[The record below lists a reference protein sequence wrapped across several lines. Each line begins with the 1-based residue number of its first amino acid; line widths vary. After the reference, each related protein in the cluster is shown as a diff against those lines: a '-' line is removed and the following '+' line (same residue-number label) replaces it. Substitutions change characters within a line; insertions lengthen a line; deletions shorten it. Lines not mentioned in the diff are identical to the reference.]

1 MRPLQLAI
9 SAFGSYAGRVDIDF
23 EQFGT
28 QGLFLITGDTGAGKT
43 TIFDA
48 ITYAL
53 FGAASG
59 SSRSRD
65 DFMFR
70 STYAEAA
77 VPTFVELTFEYAGKR
92 YAVRRSPRQLRPAK
106 RGGGFTEQKAE
117 ASLYIGESAPVTDM
131 KEVNA
136 RLTGI
141 LGVDFQQ
148 YSQIAMIAQGQFREL
163 LLADTRKRA
172 DIFRSIFKTAGYLEL
187 QDQLQKDV
195 AVLKDELQEKR
206 RSALQYVGGAR
217 CSADGPHAL
226 ELLVAKEKVAKDEMG
241 IAEIS
246 ELIGSIFQEEGEQEK
261 QFSAKSRKL
270 QQDIAALQ
278 KQLDDAALFVEN
290 TRKHGAAV
298 QEKNRREKEVK
309 PSLDAAL
316 SEAEKHQ
323 PEIDALA
330 SEIPQMELLMPKYS
344 ELTECLN
351 AITRNREDVA
361 ANAEALKRANAD
373 CDHLDRTIRDKEK
386 ELQGIR
392 DPGTEIAGKEA
403 RKKELLQLGKEV
415 KDLLDAWGTHAAE
428 AGKLPGLQQQVKDA
442 EAERKTASDTY
453 NEAYHLFIAEQAGY
467 LAETLEEGMPCPV
480 CGSVH
485 HPQPAE
491 KAPEAPS
498 QAEVERA
505 KAELDRKVEKLT
517 AAVNAL
523 SAKQGELKATRE
535 GLLPRISVL
544 FGNCAFEKVGEAV
557 NRKKQ
562 EIKSE
567 FESLKQQLGELE
579 NLKARK
585 QTLEK
590 ELPDDR
596 EKLKKLGETRNGYV
610 NRETELRA
618 AEKNLAE
625 KESALKKEL
634 SFPTEAGAQAALAGK
649 RQRRKQMEDAI
660 ASAKKNLENYGRD
673 MAALDGQ
680 LSELAKLIQTDP
692 KVDAAAV
699 EGQKNGL
706 ETEKKE
712 LDLRVQELHTDAE
725 VNGGILDQVKGL
737 MAALTEQ
744 EQEYRMKKSLADTAA
759 GRLSGKE
766 HISLETYVQTAYFER
781 IIQRANIR
789 FMTMSG
795 GQYELRRRTTFSGN
809 GQTGLELNVLDHYN
823 GKERDVHSL
832 SGGEQFKASLSLAL
846 GLSDEIQASAGGI
859 QLDTMFVDEGFGSLD
874 ENSLQQALR
883 TLNELTEGKRL
894 IGIISHVA
902 ELKKI
907 ERQIVVTKDSR
918 DYSRIDYRL

>member
-59 SSRSRD
+59 SSRED
-65 DFMFR
+65 TMFR

-92 YAVRRSPRQLRPAK
+92 YVVRRSPRQLRPAK

-117 ASLYIGESAPVTDM
+117 ASLYIGESAPITDM
-131 KEVNA
+131 KEVNV
-136 RLTGI
+136 RLIGI

-195 AVLKDELQEKR
+195 SALKGELQEKR

-226 ELLVAKEKVAKDEMG
+226 ELLVAKEKVMKDEMD
-241 IAEIS
+241 IAEIR
-246 ELIGSIFQEEGEQEK
+246 ELIGSIFREEGEQEK
-261 QFSAKSRKL
+261 QFSDKSRKL
-270 QQDIAALQ
+270 QQGITALQ
-278 KQLDDAALFVEN
+278 KQLEEAVRFREN
-290 TRKHGAAV
+290 TCRHEEAV
-298 QEKNRREKEVK
+298 REKNRREKEVK

-330 SEIPQMELLMPKYS
+330 SEIPQMELLLPKYR
-344 ELTECLN
+344 ELTECQN
-351 AITRNREDVA
+351 AIVRNGEAVT
-361 ANAEALKRANAD
+361 ANAAALKRANAD
-373 CDHLDRTIRDKEK
+373 CDHLDHAIRDKEK
-386 ELQGIR
+386 ELQGIK
-392 DPGTEIAGKEA
+392 DPGAEIAGKEA
-403 RKKELLQLGKEV
+403 RKKELLKFGKEV
-415 KDLLDAWGTHAAE
+415 KELLDAWTAYADK

-442 EAERKTASDTY
+442 ETERKKASDTY
-453 NEAYHLFIAEQAGY
+453 NEKYHLFIAEQAGY
-467 LAETLEEGMPCPV
+467 LAETLEEGKPCPV

-491 KAPEAPS
+491 KAPEAPA
-498 QAEVERA
+498 QAEVESA
-505 KAELDRKVEKLT
+505 KDVLDRKVEKLA

-523 SAKQGELKATRE
+523 SAKQGELKADRE
-535 GLLPRISVL
+535 GLLPRISSL
-544 FGNCAFEKVGEAV
+544 FGDCAFENVGEAV
-557 NRKKQ
+557 NMKKQ

-567 FESLKQQLGELE
+567 FETLKQQLEVLE
-579 NLKARK
+579 TLKSRK

-618 AEKNLAE
+618 AEKNHAE
-625 KESALKKEL
+625 KEAALKKEL
-634 SFPTEAGAQAALAGK
+634 SFPTEAGAKTALAGK
-649 RQRRKQMEDAI
+649 RQRRKLLEDAI
-660 ASAKKNLENYGRD
+660 TSASKNLEKYRTD
-673 MAALDGQ
+673 MAVLDGQ
-680 LSELAKLIQTDP
+680 ISELAKLIQTDP

-699 EGQKNGL
+699 EEQKNGL
-706 ETEKKE
+706 EAEKKE
-712 LDLRVQELHTDAE
+712 LDRRVQELHTDGE
-725 VNGGILDQVKGL
+725 VNGGILDQVEGL
-737 MAALTEQ
+737 MDTLAEQ

-759 GRLSGKE
+759 GRLNGKE

-874 ENSLQQALR
+874 EHSLQQALR